1 MFGPILH
8 GSYGKEEKDYEAC
21 DALRTLLE
29 AEAIKHCGD
38 EEFLGRIDTELQK
51 QLAAMQRVDSL
62 IAGLRSGWDDDEDMY
77 QSSPRGSTAHTWIMG
92 DAIDARTLISRVVMT
107 PELVDLAYALKEKL
121 SLVQQDPQSDDAF
134 YINKGFQAHLDVIKI
149 ILTGC
154 ARGTVSAIQASI
166 LKAQAN
172 RQPSNAL
179 YVAAASRYGKANP
192 EDAADFLLD
201 SHHFPSSRLPSK
213 AEHCEPY
220 LFQRDANSADWEPC
234 GTAEELHDGTDFV
247 VAASILDGSL

>member
-77 QSSPRGSTAHTWIMG
+77 QSSPRGSTRA
-92 DAIDARTLISRVVMT
+92 DSRT
-107 PELVDLAYALKEKL
+107 VD
-121 SLVQQDPQSDDAF
+121 
-134 YINKGFQAHLDVIKI
+134 
-149 ILTGC
+149 
-154 ARGTVSAIQASI
+154 
-166 LKAQAN
+166 
-172 RQPSNAL
+172 
-179 YVAAASRYGKANP
+179 
-192 EDAADFLLD
+192 DFLARINQ
-201 SHHFPSSRLPSK
+201 SRRS
-213 AEHCEPY
+213 EHKKNLTP
-220 LFQRDANSADWEPC
+220 LR
-234 GTAEELHDGTDFV
+234 G
-247 VAASILDGSL
+247 